1 MQNNGDCMSAQRG
14 ADRPT
19 GYFYFLIIFL
29 GILSAFGPFI
39 TDMYLPT
46 LPSMVEDF
54 GTTEALV
61 QFSLTM
67 GMIGLAVGQIF
78 FGQMSQKWGRR
89 PILIVS
95 MALFIV
101 AAVACVFSEN
111 ISFFLICRLAQGLG
125 GAGGIVLARSI
136 ATDCYSGRE
145 LAKMMAII
153 GAING
158 IAPAT
163 APIVGGLVA
172 KTIGWQGIFVILAVI
187 GLILF
192 VMSLIYRETLPSDKR
207 LTGSLASTFTEYP
220 KVCRIKR
227 FVALVVAYGFAS
239 GTLFGYISAAP
250 FVIQTHFNFNELWFA
265 VIFGINSVFIGVGSG
280 VALKFKSL
288 EKAMTVGALGMT
300 IFAVLQLAGVLLYNV
315 FIIYELTTLL
325 MLFCLGMVFTTSTSM
340 AMDQGRAY
348 TGAAAA
354 IVGAIGFVFGGAVSP
369 IVGIGDIQITSAL
382 VLITCSLLSFIV
394 TSIIYRRSKAIHS
407 V

>member
-1 MQNNGDCMSAQRG
+1 MQNNGDRMSAQRG

-227 FVALVVAYGFAS
+227 FGSRCCLWLCFRHIVWLYFGCAFCYPNAL
-239 GTLFGYISAAP
+239 
-250 FVIQTHFNFNELWFA
+250 
-265 VIFGINSVFIGVGSG
+265 
-280 VALKFKSL
+280 
-288 EKAMTVGALGMT
+288 
-300 IFAVLQLAGVLLYNV
+300 
-315 FIIYELTTLL
+315 
-325 MLFCLGMVFTTSTSM
+325 
-340 AMDQGRAY
+340 
-348 TGAAAA
+348 
-354 IVGAIGFVFGGAVSP
+354 
-369 IVGIGDIQITSAL
+369 
-382 VLITCSLLSFIV
+382 
-394 TSIIYRRSKAIHS
+394 
-407 V
+407 

>member
-1 MQNNGDCMSAQRG
+1 MQNTQERKTAQSG
-14 ADRPT
+14 ANRST

-29 GILSAFGPFI
+29 GVLSAFGPFL

-54 GTTEALV
+54 HTTEALV

-111 ISFFLICRLAQGLG
+111 ITFFLICRLAQGLG

-136 ATDCYSGRE
+136 ATDCYAGRE

-172 KTIGWQGIFVILAVI
+172 NSIGWQGIFVILAVI
-187 GLILF
+187 GVLLF
-192 VMSLIYRETLPSDKR
+192 VMSLIYRETLPTDKR
-207 LTGSLASTFTEYP
+207 FKGSLMSTFTEYP
-220 KVCRIKR
+220 KVCAIKR

-250 FVIQTHFNFNELWFA
+250 FIIQSHFHFNEIWFA
-265 VIFGINSVFIGVGSG
+265 VIFGINSIFIGVGSG

-288 EKAMTVGALGMT
+288 NKAMTVGALGMT
-300 IFAVLQLAGVLLYNV
+300 VFAVLQLAGVLCFND
-315 FIIYELTTLL
+315 FIIYESTTLL
-325 MLFCLGMVFTTSTSM
+325 MLFCLGMVFTTTTSM
-340 AMDQGRAY
+340 AMDQGRTY

-369 IVGIGDIQITSAL
+369 IVGIGDIQVSSAC
-382 VLITCSLLSFIV
+382 VLIVCSLLSFIV
-394 TSIIYRRSKAIHS
+394 TTIIYRKSKAIHS

>member
-1 MQNNGDCMSAQRG
+1 MQNNGDRMSAQRG